1 MLSLI
6 PIFITVFVMVLL
18 AELADK
24 TQLVTFALVAD
35 TGKPGQ
41 VYLGVL
47 GGLFTV
53 TVVGVLAGSLLAVF
67 VPLSLIQLIAGIVFI
82 LLGAFTIYRIRLH
95 QDEEESTTTKGTHVW
110 ARAFLLLFLA
120 ELGDKTQL
128 IVILMAATTGQL
140 LIVFIAT
147 FLALALVNGI
157 GVIIGDR
164 ARQYL
169 SRTTIA
175 YVAAC
180 TFIIAGG
187 LVLLGSFLP

>member
-1 MLSLI
+1 MFSLI
-6 PIFITVFVMVLL
+6 PIFLSVFAMVLL

-53 TVVGVLAGSLLAVF
+53 TAVGVIAGSLLAIL

-82 LLGAFTIYRIRLH
+82 LLGAFSIYRVRRN
-95 QDEEESTTTKGTHVW
+95 QDEEESTTTKGTRVW
-110 ARAFLLLFLA
+110 VRAFILLFLA

-140 LIVFIAT
+140 LLVFIAT
-147 FLALALVNGI
+147 FLALALVNGL
-157 GVIIGDR
+157 GVLIGDR
-164 ARQYL
+164 ARHYL
-169 SRTTIA
+169 SRTTIT
-175 YVAAC
+175 YVAAFA
-180 TFIIAGG
+180 FIIAGV
-187 LVLLGSFLP
+187 LVLITSILP